1 MSKFTEFSS
10 SVPAKM
16 RVSIFSSYQFTA
28 AYMPR
33 RVVVTSLYHA
43 IEMAREEY
51 QNMVMHVL
59 DESTGEI
66 VFARDL
72 EEGSDA

>member
-1 MSKFTEFSS
+1 
-10 SVPAKM
+10 
-16 RVSIFSSYQFTA
+16 
-28 AYMPR
+28 MPR